1 MKLSSDTIAI
11 IKNFSS
17 INQNLF
23 VAPGNTIKTISDQ
36 KTVMATAVIPD
47 TFESEL
53 RIYDANQFLNVI
65 SLFNNPEFELTP
77 NHVNI
82 SSGRSSVKYYYAD
95 RSMITV
101 APEKD
106 LKLPDVFLQ
115 FSLPTEVLKSTLQAG
130 NVLQSP
136 NWSVMGNGTNI
147 ILQVGDVKN
156 NTSNVFEV
164 VVGDTDM
171 DFKLVFKAENLRM
184 MLNNYNVQISSKG
197 ISQFS
202 TEDGKL
208 VYFIAT
214 ESK

>member
-11 IKNFSS
+11 IKNFAS

-23 VAPGNTIKTISDQ
+23 IAPGNKIKTISDQ

-53 RIYDANQFLNVI
+53 RIYDSNQFLNVI
-65 SLFNNPEFELTP
+65 SLFNNPEFELT
-77 NHVNI
+77 NSHVNI

-101 APEKD
+101 APETD
-106 LKLPDVFLQ
+106 LKLPDVFVEFKL
-115 FSLPTEVLKSTLQAG
+115 TAEVLKSTLQAG

-136 NWSVMGNGTNI
+136 NWSVMGNGVNI
-147 ILQVGDVKN
+147 VLQVGDVKN

-164 VVGDTDM
+164 IVGDTDM

-184 MLNNYNVQISSKG
+184 MTNNYNVQISSKG
-197 ISQFS
+197 VSKFS
-202 TEDGKL
+202 TEDEKL
-208 VYFIAT
+208 VYFVAT